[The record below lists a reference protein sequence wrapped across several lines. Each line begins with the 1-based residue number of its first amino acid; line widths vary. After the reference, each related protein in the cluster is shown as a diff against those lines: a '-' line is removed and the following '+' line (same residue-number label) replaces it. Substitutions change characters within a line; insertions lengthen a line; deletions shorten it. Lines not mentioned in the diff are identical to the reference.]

1 MRRRQ
6 FLNLA
11 TGALL
16 TGVSW
21 RLWAAPSG
29 GSNARFILVFLR
41 GGYDALSALVPYN
54 EPFYY
59 EARPNIAIPAPSQG
73 KTDTVI
79 ALDERWGLLPALQ
92 ETILPLYEAKQV
104 VFVPFA
110 GTAFVSRSHF
120 QAQDWLEFG
129 QPSGPIP
136 SHSTGFLNRLLE
148 RLHRDQGQATAISF
162 TSTLPP
168 ILRGAVQVANSPI
181 TVPKR
186 AGVDANREELIL
198 AMYQGHALEPLVR
211 DGIGLRRE
219 ISKELQEQ
227 MQSASRGAMPAKGF
241 ALQAARIGRLLRERP
256 EYRIGFIELGGWD
269 THAAQG
275 NALGTLSRQLHG
287 LGEGLSVLADS
298 LGPTWNNTVVAVVSE
313 FGRTFRENGS
323 KGTDHGHGSTLWLLG
338 GGISGGGIHGEQAR
352 LRESDL
358 HQNRDLPVLN
368 EYRAVLAT
376 VFQKMYGLDALEL
389 RHVFPG
395 LMPGNKASFGLSN

>member
-1 MRRRQ
+1 MHRRQ

-16 TGVSW
+16 SGVSW

-29 GSNARFILVFLR
+29 GSNARFILIFLR

-59 EARPNIAIPAPSQG
+59 EARPNIAIPPPTKG
-73 KTDTVI
+73 RTDTVI
-79 ALDERWGLLPALQ
+79 ALDERWGLHPALQ
-92 ETILPLYEAKQV
+92 ESILPLYEAKQV

-129 QPSGPIP
+129 QAPGPSP
-136 SHSTGFLNRLLE
+136 SPSTGFLNRLLE
-148 RLHRDQGQATAISF
+148 RLHRDQGQATGISF
-162 TSTLPP
+162 TGALPP
-168 ILRGAVQVANSPI
+168 ILRGPVQVANSPI

-211 DGIGLRRE
+211 DGIGLRRQ
-219 ISKELQEQ
+219 ISQELQEE
-227 MQSASRGAMPAKGF
+227 MQSANRGATPAKGF

-256 EYRIGFIELGGWD
+256 EYRVGFIELGGWD

-275 NALGTLSRQLHG
+275 SAQGNLSRQLQG

-298 LGPTWNNTVVAVVSE
+298 LGLAWTNTVVAVVSE

-323 KGTDHGHGSTLWLLG
+323 KGTDHGHGSALWLLG
-338 GGISGGGIHGEQAR
+338 GGISGGAIHGEQAR
-352 LRESDL
+352 LREADL
-358 HQNRDLPVLN
+358 HQNRDVPVLN
-368 EYRAVLAT
+368 EYRSVLSGVLRAI
-376 VFQKMYGLDALEL
+376 YGLDAQDL

-395 LMPGNKASFGLSN
+395 LKPWSNVPI